1 MSKLQDSD
9 FIFMDIDT
17 MLLPPV
23 PDTPETRPGS
33 GQWFT
38 LHSQIKQTNK
48 ETNKKQTNKQT
59 NKQTQ

>member
-1 MSKLQDSD
+1 MMSFTSPLSKLQDSD
-9 FIFMDIDT
+9 FIFLDIDT

-38 LHSQIKQTNK
+38 LQLQSKRA
-48 ETNKKQTNKQT
+48 
-59 NKQTQ
+59 